1 MLAPLLMALATL
13 AERRLGPSAAGWV
26 AALPVSLAVAVTAVG
41 LRAGP
46 GAASAMAYSA
56 AGHLPAQVGFAVL
69 FALVLARRGL
79 VAGLAAGTGAYVAL
93 AWMPAVVGIAL
104 AVPALV
110 LAPRL
115 IPAGPREPGR
125 SSGAP
130 RTRAAG
136 GAAVPGRSS
145 GAPRTRAAGG
155 AAVPGRSSGT
165 LLTCAASAA
174 VVAAAIGAAAVAGP
188 VAAGAV
194 AAFPAMSA
202 TLAVAVARTAGIRAA
217 GHALA
222 GLVRSLPCYGT
233 FALVT
238 ALAAG
243 HAGPAAALVAL
254 PAALAAGWLT
264 WRGVPARATIAAP

>member
-1 MLAPLLMALATL
+1 MALVPVLLAPFLMALATL

-56 AGHLPAQVGFAVL
+56 AGHVPAQVGFAVV
-69 FALVLARRGL
+69 FALALARRGL
-79 VAGLAAGTGAYVAL
+79 IAGLAAGTGAYFVL
-93 AWMPAVVGIAL
+93 AWMPAVVGLAL

-125 SSGAP
+125 S
-130 RTRAAG
+130 G
-136 GAAVPGRSS
+136 GA
-145 GAPRTRAAGG
+145 
-155 AAVPGRSSGT
+155 
-165 LLTCAASAA
+165 LLTCAASGA

-243 HAGPAAALVAL
+243 HVGPAAALVAL

-264 WRGVPARATIAAP
+264 WRGVPARATITAP